1 MNFFSAITIKVEQ
14 RWLCI
19 FLIWFA
25 NIDMP
30 VSMPWVFSPS
40 LPRMLDCPKS
50 WQPWYAT
57 SPFSEKQKSY
67 LGNSGNLII
76 LRKTLLRDRF
86 LSLHLFKN
94 LDSVWSTNQTH
105 SHSGYHL
112 VQIHLVLQVLNLITI
127 CNSNYLV
134 DRLREGVKNL
144 FLKSYFCYIQ
154 WQGFD
159 TILCKNDIFFLKSRN
174 I

>member
-1 MNFFSAITIKVEQ
+1 MNFFSAITIKGRSHVKKNGKKGDIVRTGRGGSTPVPKVEQ

-67 LGNSGNLII
+67 LGNLGNLII
-76 LRKTLLRDRF
+76 LRKKHYLETASSPCICSRILTRSDPPTRPTVTLGITWCRYI
-86 LSLHLFKN
+86 LFF
-94 LDSVWSTNQTH
+94 
-105 SHSGYHL
+105 
-112 VQIHLVLQVLNLITI
+112 QVLYYNMYFKLL
-127 CNSNYLV
+127 SWQA
-134 DRLREGVKNL
+134 EGG
-144 FLKSYFCYIQ
+144 C
-154 WQGFD
+154 
-159 TILCKNDIFFLKSRN
+159 
-174 I
+174 

>member
-1 MNFFSAITIKVEQ
+1 
-14 RWLCI
+14 
-19 FLIWFA
+19 
-25 NIDMP
+25 MP

-112 VQIHLVLQVLNLITI
+112 VQIHLVLQVLYYNMYFKLLSWQAEGGCKKPFFEILFLLHSVTRFWHHPLQEWYI
-127 CNSNYLV
+127 FFKKPQYL
-134 DRLREGVKNL
+134 NL
-144 FLKSYFCYIQ
+144 FLHETSHFCCYLLPGQ
-154 WQGFD
+154 ED
-159 TILCKNDIFFLKSRN
+159 KNPY
-174 I
+174 